1 MTHTKTWTWAVLAGI
16 AIVIALSA
24 PATALEHYEFTDT
37 HAFAHTS
44 GPDIDVETVAGN
56 ATYKGIDGAT
66 ETTVQVVIDVR
77 ADNREEAQEILDEIE
92 IIVDGSND
100 YLDVFVD
107 RPDNFS
113 RLLRRHYG
121 RERSISVSFF
131 ITGPTGA
138 RGSLATV
145 SGLVKAEM
153 ITGPV
158 DLSSVSGDIMVA
170 DVQDRVRAKSV
181 SGQVSVTD
189 CHADVRAE
197 AVSGDVHVSNCGG
210 DLNAE
215 TVSGELAISDVFG
228 YAELSSVSG
237 DIDARE
243 IGGALRAQT
252 TSGEIDVNHQSGD
265 LELETVSG
273 DIVAR
278 SESTDGILDASS
290 HSGSVRLYANVTQI
304 GKINLST
311 FSGDMRI
318 DSDLDGS
325 NALGRARGRGSLSLT
340 LGDGRLYVD
349 MTTHS
354 GDIYVEEL

>member
-1 MTHTKTWTWAVLAGI
+1 MTHTKTWPWAVLVGI
-16 AIVIALSA
+16 ATVLALSA
-24 PATALEHYEFTDT
+24 PAMALDHYEFSDT
-37 HAFAHTS
+37 HTFTHTS
-44 GPDIDVETVAGN
+44 GPEMDVETVAGDV
-56 ATYKGIDGAT
+56 TYKGVDGAT
-66 ETTVQVVIDVR
+66 QTTVAVVIDVR
-77 ADNREEAQEILDEIE
+77 ADSREEAQEILDEVDIV
-92 IIVDGSND
+92 VDGSDD

-107 RPDNFS
+107 RPDNFG

-138 RGSLATV
+138 KGSLATV
-145 SGLVKAEM
+145 SGLVKAE
-153 ITGPV
+153 TFVGPV
-158 DLSSVSGDIMVA
+158 DLSSVSGDIIAA
-170 DVQDRVRAKSV
+170 DIQERVRAESV

-189 CHADVRAE
+189 GHADVRAE

-210 DLNAE
+210 DLEAE
-215 TVSGELAISDVFG
+215 SVSGELAISDVFG

-237 DIDARE
+237 SIDARE

-278 SESTDGILDASS
+278 SESTNGILDASS
-290 HSGSVRLYANVTQI
+290 HSGSVRLYADVTQI

-318 DSDLDGS
+318 DSDLNGS
-325 NALGRARGRGSLSLT
+325 NALGRARGRGSLSFT

-349 MTTHS
+349 MNTHS
-354 GDIYVEEL
+354 GDLYLGEL